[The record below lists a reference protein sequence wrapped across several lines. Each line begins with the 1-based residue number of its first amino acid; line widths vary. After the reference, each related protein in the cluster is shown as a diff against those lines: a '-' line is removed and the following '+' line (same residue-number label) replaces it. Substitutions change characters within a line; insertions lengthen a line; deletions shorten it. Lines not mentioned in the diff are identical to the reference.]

1 MNRLR
6 RSRPPPH
13 PVTQP
18 PNESPPTPNLEPCFP
33 LYRLP
38 AELRIQIYEHAF
50 TFDSVRC
57 QDGRW
62 RVYEPNGKCFRLA
75 TRLGPTLVC
84 KQMRAET
91 IHLLMKLNEMVCGN
105 ERRDVDLYREYRMGP
120 RLLKDPFIWAAR
132 AVDQGKSVFVSR
144 KSVFRVHVWVFPPT
158 LRAMRNR
165 DWQEVVKSFAWLVDG
180 SFQGRLAVTLHFAVH
195 YQPLLCEY
203 RQPRTS
209 ASLQYEY
216 GAFEIGLDG
225 DGLGHMGLVKLFD
238 ERREVLRAHR
248 NHERGMCQVRTSHH
262 RLWEDLGWTEQMAL
276 SVVQMAHL
284 VKSGH
289 L

>member
-6 RSRPPPH
+6 RSRPPLH

-18 PNESPPTPNLEPCFP
+18 SNESPPPCFP

-62 RVYEPNGKCFRLA
+62 RVYEQNGKCSRLITRLA
-75 TRLGPTLVC
+75 PTLVC
-84 KQMRAET
+84 KQMRTET
-91 IHLLMKLNEMVCGN
+91 LHLLMTLNEMVFGN
-105 ERRDVDLYREYRMGP
+105 ERRHVDLYRECRMGP
-120 RLLKDPFIWAAR
+120 RLLKDPFIWAAG
-132 AVDQGKSVFVSR
+132 AVDQGKSVFVSP
-144 KSVFRVHVWVFPPT
+144 KSVFRVHIWVFPPT
-158 LRAMRNR
+158 LRAMRVH
-165 DWQEVVKSFAWLVDG
+165 DWQEVVKSFAWLVDA
-180 SFQGRLAVTLHFAVH
+180 SFQGRVAVTLHFAVH

-203 RQPRTS
+203 RQHGR
-209 ASLQYEY
+209 AVSLQYEY

-262 RLWEDLGWTEQMAL
+262 RLWEDLGWTEQMAVR
-276 SVVQMAHL
+276 VVQMAHL